1 MCIID
6 GRINNVAK
14 TRIFVAPSVDGKRQL
29 TVYSNSVDT
38 REEATM
44 ILPVPNPA
52 SITLETVHKELFNE
66 CKDSF
71 DFTFCEEQGRGSSR
85 SHGTKAVL
93 AIHEHGS
100 YQVVIVPSLDSLDRV
115 PTGFIPLSDDIQKYL
130 KLHYDGRFGVL
141 LCKLRTGVTDY
152 EPFAYSHDILD
163 AGAFFLP
170 TRHYHTV
177 TPPHGLNLI
186 PSLDP
191 CPLLLDDTVD
201 DWDHEIYSVYTEP
214 HTNYIVGRYVI
225 TPKSLNMISWEKLPA
240 NFRADTKAPLRYV
253 RIFGKK
259 KNQDMIIPFNLP
271 SALSTIVEATPA
283 SSSSSSSSSQI
294 PMTHC
299 GSGCCIM

>member
-14 TRIFVAPSVDGKRQL
+14 TCIFVAPSVDGKRQL
-29 TVYSNSVDT
+29 TVYSNTVDT
-38 REEATM
+38 GEEAMM

-52 SITLETVHKELFNE
+52 SITLETVHKELFDE

-71 DFTFCEEQGRGSSR
+71 DFTFCIEQGRGSSR
-85 SHGTKAVL
+85 GRSEEAVL

-141 LCKLRTGVTDY
+141 LCKLKTGVAEY

-177 TPPHGLNLI
+177 TPPHGLKLI

-191 CPLLLDDTVD
+191 RPLTLDDTVD

-214 HTNYIVGRYVI
+214 HKNYIVGKYVI
-225 TPKSLNMISWEKLPA
+225 EPKSSNTISWEKLPA
-240 NFRADTKAPLRYV
+240 NFRADAKAPIRYV
-253 RIFGKK
+253 RKVGEGA
-259 KNQDMIIPFNLP
+259 NLDMTIPFDLP
-271 SALSTIVEATPA
+271 STPVVVTVTA
-283 SSSSSSSSSQI
+283 PEPSA
-294 PMTHC
+294 HC
-299 GSGCCIM
+299 GAGCCIM